1 MKTLLLGLFLGV
13 LGTVCAASSS
23 HLLLDLESA
32 SCRMGDISTT
42 ARPSAHLW
50 RKFDQ
55 FTNDPDFFE
64 RSVVATI
71 DGKFPEISQLMLW
84 MDTHQLLKT
93 ACNLKRL
100 HFLTPTLKEA
110 YESLFFLL
118 EFQIDSL
125 NSEDTSRLWSCVAE
139 CGYSVPKTFFKK
151 LDRHTCKHSDDF
163 SSALIVSTLKHLSAL
178 PEGHA
183 YELFVSI
190 LPHIKTLP
198 SDCDYHNL
206 LFLKPYLTEVR
217 GKPVLLKECM
227 ISALESYQ
235 KTASYCVKTSSV
247 QSELAH
253 FLKRFEPGFACEV
266 RYNDLDVHLD
276 IANASSK
283 IVVDMDG
290 LHHFK
295 RDSLTSQCF
304 RRHLDTMRDAV
315 LLGRGWSVY
324 RITPDQWDSFKESFA
339 GKMTQP
345 RTLETF
351 YKIYAVNF

>member
-1 MKTLLLGLFLGV
+1 MKTLLLSLFLGV

-23 HLLLDLESA
+23 HLSLDLDSA
-32 SCRMGDISTT
+32 SCRMGDISTA
-42 ARPSAHLW
+42 ARPSARLW
-50 RKFDQ
+50 QKFDD
-55 FTNDPDFFE
+55 FLTDPDFLE

-71 DGKFPEISQLMLW
+71 DGKFPEISQIMLW
-84 MDTHQLLKT
+84 LDAHQLLKT

-110 YESLFFLL
+110 YENLFFLL
-118 EFQIDSL
+118 EFHIDSL

-151 LDRHTCKHSDDF
+151 LDRHTDRHSDDF
-163 SSALIVSTLKHLSAL
+163 SSSLVVSTLKHLSAL

-183 YELFVSI
+183 YEHFVSI

-198 SDCDYHNL
+198 GDCDYHNL
-206 LFLKPYLTEVR
+206 LFLKPYLTEIR
-217 GKPVLLKECM
+217 GKAVPLKECM
-227 ISALESYQ
+227 VSALESYQ
-235 KTASYCVKTSSV
+235 ETATYCVKTSVV
-247 QSELAH
+247 QLELAH
-253 FLKRFEPGFACEV
+253 FLQHSEPRFACEV
-266 RYNDLDVHLD
+266 RYSDLDIHLD
-276 IANASSK
+276 IADVAAK

-295 RDSLTSQCF
+295 KDRLTFQCF

-324 RITPDQWDSFKESFA
+324 RITPEQWDSFKESFA

>member
-1 MKTLLLGLFLGV
+1 
-13 LGTVCAASSS
+13 
-23 HLLLDLESA
+23 
-32 SCRMGDISTT
+32 
-42 ARPSAHLW
+42 
-50 RKFDQ
+50 
-55 FTNDPDFFE
+55 
-64 RSVVATI
+64 
-71 DGKFPEISQLMLW
+71 
-84 MDTHQLLKT
+84 
-93 ACNLKRL
+93 
-100 HFLTPTLKEA
+100 
-110 YESLFFLL
+110 
-118 EFQIDSL
+118 
-125 NSEDTSRLWSCVAE
+125 
-139 CGYSVPKTFFKK
+139 
-151 LDRHTCKHSDDF
+151 
-163 SSALIVSTLKHLSAL
+163 
-178 PEGHA
+178 
-183 YELFVSI
+183 
-190 LPHIKTLP
+190 
-198 SDCDYHNL
+198 
-206 LFLKPYLTEVR
+206 
-217 GKPVLLKECM
+217 M
-227 ISALESYQ
+227 ISALEIYQ
-235 KTASYCVKTSSV
+235 KTASYCVKTSGV

-276 IANASSK
+276 IANTSSK

>member
-13 LGTVCAASSS
+13 LGTVCAAPSS
-23 HLLLDLESA
+23 HLSLDLESA

-178 PEGHA
+178 PEGHT

-235 KTASYCVKTSSV
+235 KTASYCVKTSGV

-276 IANASSK
+276 IANTSSK

-324 RITPDQWDSFKESFA
+324 RITPDQWDFFKESFA

>member
-13 LGTVCAASSS
+13 IGAVCAASSS
-23 HLLLDLESA
+23 HLSLDLDSA
-32 SCRMGDISTT
+32 SCRIGDISTA

-71 DGKFPEISQLMLW
+71 DVKFPEISRLMLW
-84 MDTHQLLKT
+84 MDAHQLLKT

-110 YESLFFLL
+110 YENLFFLL
-118 EFQIDSL
+118 EFHIDSL

-139 CGYSVPKTFFKK
+139 CGYSVPNTFFRK

-163 SSALIVSTLKHLSAL
+163 SSALVVSTLKHLSAL
-178 PEGHA
+178 SEGHA
-183 YELFVSI
+183 YEPFVSI
-190 LPHIKTLP
+190 LPRIKTLP
-198 SDCDYHNL
+198 NDCDYHNL

-217 GKPVLLKECM
+217 GKAVPLKESM
-227 ISALESYQ
+227 VSALESYQ
-235 KTASYCVKTSSV
+235 ETAIYCVKTSGV

-266 RYNDLDVHLD
+266 HYSDLDIHLD
-276 IANASSK
+276 IANMPAK

-304 RRHLDTMRDAV
+304 RRHLDKMRDAV

-324 RITPDQWDSFKESFA
+324 RITPDQWDCFKESFA